1 MYLRLLGRT
10 PYHGV
15 SWITTSRLNYFCLFL
30 RLPLVPVLSFKNSNA
45 PLLLVEFRELFYAT
59 FNSATIAV
67 GNQGFL
73 TKETTFLKGKGK

>member
-1 MYLRLLGRT
+1 
-10 PYHGV
+10 
-15 SWITTSRLNYFCLFL
+15 
-30 RLPLVPVLSFKNSNA
+30 LSFKNSNA